1 MRVLDRNLISFD
13 LSGLRS
19 RRRKEKRDRNREKK
33 GHDEYIP
40 RERDALAA
48 LGLEE
53 IQYGNWAKSECFK
66 VEKGLLSFG

>member
-1 MRVLDRNLISFD
+1 MILINLFFWP
-13 LSGLRS
+13 GLRS
-19 RRRKEKRDRNREKK
+19 RRRKEKRDRAREKK
-33 GHDEYIP
+33 GNDEYIP